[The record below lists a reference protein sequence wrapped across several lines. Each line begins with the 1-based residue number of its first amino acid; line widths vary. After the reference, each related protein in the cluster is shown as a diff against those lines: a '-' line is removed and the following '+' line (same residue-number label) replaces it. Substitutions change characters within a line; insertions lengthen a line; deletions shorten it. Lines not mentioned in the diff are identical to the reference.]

1 MTWYVAHPG
10 RRYGHFEQ
18 PSNDSSK
25 EEQTKM
31 SMRKFLG
38 LGLGL
43 VLLLVLLVPLVAA
56 QEAPRI
62 SEPVA
67 GSFLQ
72 GTVTA
77 TVMATGTEAA
87 PAATATTAAT
97 TAATGTTPAA
107 ATPQALP
114 QTGGVNTPW
123 TSVLLLVVGGLVAAL
138 GLGLAFARR

>member
-1 MTWYVAHPG
+1 
-10 RRYGHFEQ
+10 
-18 PSNDSSK
+18 
-25 EEQTKM
+25 M

-56 QEAPRI
+56 QKAPRI

-77 TVMATGTEAA
+77 TVETMVETPTVEAMVET
-87 PAATATTAAT
+87 P
-97 TAATGTTPAA
+97 AATGTVEAM

-114 QTGGVNTPW
+114 QTGGVSTPW